1 MAFQPRDLVQR
12 SELELF
18 VRKLAVL
25 LVAAILVAILWAA
38 RAVLILIFIAG
49 VLAAGISPA
58 VHRVRVW
65 GRRLLHR
72 NISRGTAVTIVYL
85 PFLAIAIALLVFM
98 VPRLVIDM
106 RALGAQLPVLLEKNV
121 LQPLEHYMPM
131 NGVRQFLSGGLTL
144 PRSRVVVYVKSAA
157 TAIASFIAVLFM
169 VGYML
174 IDAHRLRNLV
184 LLFYPPEQRPER
196 RATMNRMAKRMSSW
210 LGGQLILS
218 GIIGVATFIGLLI
231 LRVPYA
237 LPLAIFA
244 TFGEMVPVIGPI
256 VGTAPALAIALLQSR
271 WQFWSVL
278 LLAVLLQKLE
288 NFFIAP
294 RVMSRKVQISPLA
307 VFIAFMIGAAVLGII
322 GAIMAI
328 PVAAIAQVAFEEAF
342 VEPRERRHDLTRA
355 GTLTKR
361 RGVRR

>member
-1 MAFQPRDLVQR
+1 VVIA
-12 SELELF
+12 
-18 VRKLAVL
+18 
-25 LVAAILVAILWAA
+25 AAILVAILWAA
-38 RAVLILIFIAG
+38 RPVLILIFIAG

-58 VHRVRVW
+58 VRRVRVW
-65 GRRLLHR
+65 WRFIFDR
-72 NISRGTAVTIVYL
+72 NLPRSWAVLIVYL
-85 PFLAIAIALLVFM
+85 PFLAIAVSLLVFM
-98 VPRLVIDM
+98 VPHLIVDM
-106 RALGAQLPVLLEKNV
+106 RALSEQLPALIDKNV
-121 LQPLEHYMPM
+121 LTPLEHYIPM
-131 NGVRQFLSGGLTL
+131 NGVREYLNGGGINV
-144 PRSRVVVYVKSAA
+144 PRSRVVLYVKNAA
-157 TAIASFIAVLFM
+157 TAIAEFVAVLFM

-174 IDAHRLRNLV
+174 VDAHRLRNLA
-184 LLFYPPEQRPER
+184 LLFYPPEVRADR

-218 GIIGVATFIGLLI
+218 GIIGVATFIGLLV

-256 VGTAPALAIALLQSR
+256 VGTAPALAIAILQSR

-278 LLAVLLQKLE
+278 LMAIVLQKLE

-294 RVMSRKVQISPLA
+294 RVMSRKVEISPLA

-322 GAIMAI
+322 GALMAI
-328 PVAAIAQVAFEEAF
+328 PVAAIMQVAFEEAF
-342 VEPRERRHDLTRA
+342 VEPRERRHDLARA

-361 RGVRR
+361 RRR